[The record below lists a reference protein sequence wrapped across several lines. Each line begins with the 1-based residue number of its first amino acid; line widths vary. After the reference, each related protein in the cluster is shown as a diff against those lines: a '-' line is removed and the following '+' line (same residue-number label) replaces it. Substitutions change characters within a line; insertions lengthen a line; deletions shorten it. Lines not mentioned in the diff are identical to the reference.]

1 MRRSVQ
7 RGRNSAEES
16 KVSERSGKPSEAGS
30 RAKREAERSEA
41 PFFVGFSVFHISKN
55 FKNNKMNN

>member
-1 MRRSVQ
+1 
-7 RGRNSAEES
+7 
-16 KVSERSGKPSEAGS
+16 VSERSGKPSEAGS